1 MGPSHSSIDS
11 YRDDSRFS
19 SCTTRH
25 PTQNPLRLSGVQ
37 RFLALCSEA
46 LKSSTVE
53 ISRKSRKEDLR
64 NYPKVLKMELLPKER
79 SRRRSMVST
88 LRQRRYDHRDHY
100 DEIRVF
106 GLREIQMYSLLKFL
120 QHIRRVEVLCSC
132 YCNGHRLSRLIFPS
146 LF

>member
-64 NYPKVLKMELLPKER
+64 NYPKVLKNGAATEGAKPTE
-79 SRRRSMVST
+79 VN
-88 LRQRRYDHRDHY
+88 
-100 DEIRVF
+100 
-106 GLREIQMYSLLKFL
+106 GLYITATP
-120 QHIRRVEVLCSC
+120 V
-132 YCNGHRLSRLIFPS
+132 
-146 LF
+146 